1 MSVSEKSANEIFFIL
16 GFLRFGRSSLD
27 YKQFRQG
34 GVAPAMAMQNLKI
47 FYTVDLVIDK
57 GWSGSSPALKSEV
70 QCGPTIS
77 SPQNF
82 RPKVREKQCT
92 EVHFSRNTKYR
103 YHWYRKGVCAL
114 KE

>member
-1 MSVSEKSANEIFFIL
+1 MITN
-16 GFLRFGRSSLD
+16 SSG
-27 YKQFRQG
+27 KG
-34 GVAPAMAMQNLKI
+34 EVAPAMAMQKLKI

-92 EVHFSRNTKYR
+92 EVHFSRNR
-103 YHWYRKGVCAL
+103 YEAVTGIDDIKVFVR
-114 KE
+114 